1 MCIIRIKPKFRE
13 AILLDAIERERRG
26 RKAIIV
32 SISGNLALVIFNFI
46 VGTLSGSTAL
56 IAESAHTFSDI
67 FTSII
72 AFIGFKIG
80 LKPADIE
87 HPYGY
92 GRAESLAG
100 LLTVIF
106 LLIIS
111 YELLLEV
118 YSKFLLGGALTP
130 PDWTAA
136 IMALVGVAVNFT
148 MTNYM
153 TKIGNKINSPAI
165 IADSKHQRVDI
176 LTCIVIFIGVIGS
189 QLGLPILDPL
199 VALLIVVLILKTA
212 FDITKDNVNNILGKV
227 PSEDILNHIKV
238 AALSVFG
245 VSGIHDIKINYIGPY
260 ASVDLHIEVD
270 PNLSLVEAHKI
281 STHVEKIIID
291 QVDIVTIVNVHVCIT
306 GRKGICLD

>member
-1 MCIIRIKPKFRE
+1 LSE
-13 AILLDAIERERRG
+13 VLSLDTVEREKRG

-32 SISGNLALVIFNFI
+32 SISGNAALVILNFI

-56 IAESAHTFSDI
+56 VAESAHTFSDI
-67 FTSII
+67 FTSAI

-80 LKPADIE
+80 LKPADVE

-111 YELLLEV
+111 YELLWDV
-118 YSKFLLGGALTP
+118 YKKLLLGSGLAP

-136 IMALVGVAVNFT
+136 IMALVGIAVNFT

-153 TKIGNKINSPAI
+153 TKTGRKINSPAI
-165 IADSKHQRVDI
+165 IADAKHQRVDI
-176 LTCIVIFIGVIGS
+176 LTCIAIFLGVVGS

-199 VALLIVVLILKTA
+199 VALLIVVLVLKTA
-212 FDITKDNVNNILGKV
+212 FEVARDNVNNILGKV
-227 PSEDILNHIKV
+227 PSDDISTSIKA
-238 AALSVFG
+238 AALSVEG
-245 VSGIHDIKINYIGPY
+245 TSGIHDIKINYVGPY

-270 PNLSLVEAHKI
+270 PNLSLIEAHGI
-281 STHVEKIIID
+281 STQVEKTIIKE
-291 QVDIVTIVNVHVCIT
+291 VDIVTIVNVHVCLT
-306 GRKGICLD
+306 GRKGVCLD